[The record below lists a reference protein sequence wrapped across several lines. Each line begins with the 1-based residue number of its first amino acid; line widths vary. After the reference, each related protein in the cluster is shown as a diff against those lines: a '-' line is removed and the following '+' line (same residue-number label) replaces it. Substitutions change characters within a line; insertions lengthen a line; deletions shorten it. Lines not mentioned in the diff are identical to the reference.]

1 MFCFVDYRN
10 RPQFKYTFRSRD
22 KAREYLRKIKNNPLG
37 VTAIYPNGRREYFE
51 QGLPKNYLGGCDKSV
66 QIKKGCEVKYEIQ
79 KLKTLDGLLKKKHAG
94 RAANL
99 LNWKKISVFSLFA
112 LGNRKV
118 YAGLALFS
126 LVIFSSALYF
136 QNQYGQNAAAQ
147 SQPWQ
152 TSMQGRIAG
161 AFDEKTGSDDEIAS
175 LKLADDEIIF
185 NLLGKIEEVRQE
197 EFEKEIL
204 KYIKGRPMEAMAPY
218 IAKQPRT
225 VAAFIVGI
233 AMKESKF
240 GVYAPHSGGRDCFNY
255 WGYKGPEN
263 TTASGY
269 SCFNSPEHAIQV
281 VGRKIDKLVARGI
294 SNPAEMISW
303 KCGSSCAGHA
313 AEDVRKWIADVGIN
327 FYKINS

>member
-22 KAREYLRKIKNNPLG
+22 KAREYLRKRKNNPLG
-37 VTAIYPNGRREYFE
+37 VTAVYPDGRREYFE
-51 QGLPKNYLGGCDKSV
+51 RGLPAGILSNPQKAIR
-66 QIKKGCEVKYEIQ
+66 IKKGCDVKYEIQ
-79 KLKTLDGLLKKKHAG
+79 KIKTLDGLLKKKHPA
-94 RAANL
+94 RTANL
-99 LNWKKISVFSLFA
+99 FNWKKNSVFSLFA

-118 YAGLALFS
+118 YAGLAIASFIAFS
-126 LVIFSSALYF
+126 FHFSF
-136 QNQYGQNAAAQ
+136 QNHKGQNAAAQ

-152 TSMQGRIAG
+152 TSMKGRVAG

-185 NLLGKIEEVRQE
+185 NLLGKIEKEKQE

-204 KYIKGRPMEAMAPY
+204 KYIKARPMEAMAPY
-218 IAKQPRT
+218 IRKQPRT

-240 GVYAPHSGGRDCFNY
+240 GVYAPHSGGRDFFNY

-263 TTASGY
+263 TTTSGY
-269 SCFNSPEHAIQV
+269 S
-281 VGRKIDKLVARGI
+281 
-294 SNPAEMISW
+294 
-303 KCGSSCAGHA
+303 
-313 AEDVRKWIADVGIN
+313 
-327 FYKINS
+327 